1 MGSGF
6 AKMKKQARQFE
17 EQMKQMQEML
27 KNKIVTGQSGNGLV
41 TITLDGEKTVQKIAI
56 KPECVDPQD
65 VEGLQDLILAAYQ
78 DALRQIQADTPSLEL
93 PAGLPF
99 SF

>member
-6 AKMKKQARQFE
+6 AKMKKQAKQFE

-27 KNKIVTGQSGNGLV
+27 QKKVVTGQSGNGLV
-41 TITLDGEKTVQKIAI
+41 SIVLDGEKTLQNISI

-78 DALRQIQADTPSLEL
+78 DALRQVQADSPSFEMPSGFPL
-93 PAGLPF
+93 

>member
-27 KNKIVTGQSGNGLV
+27 KNKLVTGQSGNGLV
-41 TITLDGEKTVQKIAI
+41 TIVLDGEKTLQKISI

-78 DALRQIQADTPSLEL
+78 DALKQVQADSPAFEM
-93 PAGLPF
+93 PAGFPL

>member
-6 AKMKKQARQFE
+6 AKMKKQAKQFE
-17 EQMKQMQEML
+17 EQMKQMQEVL
-27 KNKIVTGQSGNGLV
+27 KSKLVTGQSGNGLV
-41 TITLDGEKTVQKIAI
+41 AITLDGEKTLQKISI

-65 VEGLQDLILAAYQ
+65 IEGLEDLILAAYQ
-78 DALRQIQADTPSLEL
+78 DALRQVQADAPSFEMPSGFPL
-93 PAGLPF
+93 